1 MVFGIFYQK
10 SEKNKEK
17 KIQDE
22 KIKKL
27 ILKNLWF

>member
-1 MVFGIFYQK
+1 MVLGIFYQK
-10 SEKNKEK
+10 KRKNKEK

-22 KIKKL
+22 KIKKV